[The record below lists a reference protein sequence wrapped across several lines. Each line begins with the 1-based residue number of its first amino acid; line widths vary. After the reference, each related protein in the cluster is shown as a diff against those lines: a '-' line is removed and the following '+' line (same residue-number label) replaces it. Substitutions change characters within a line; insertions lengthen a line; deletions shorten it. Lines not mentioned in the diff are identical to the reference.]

1 MGYILIPSL
10 ACSGKR
16 LRRQACIVSLDNVK
30 PLDGIRV
37 VDLSRILAGPYCS
50 MLLSDFGAEIVK
62 IENPNKGDDTR
73 AYGPPFLDG
82 ESVYFLSINR
92 GKKSL
97 TLNLKTPEA
106 RDVLT
111 KLIQRSDVLLE
122 NFRRDFLPS
131 LGFGYEEVARLNP
144 KIIYASVTGYGHTG
158 PWAERPGYDLAVQG
172 QGGIMS
178 LTGDP
183 NGPPYKTGTS
193 LADITAGIYATLG
206 ILLALQA
213 RQRTGQGQKV
223 DVSLLDG
230 QVSFLT
236 YQAGIYF
243 GTGKSPT
250 RKGNRHP
257 TIVPYETFKASDRY
271 FNLAIGNDRLWQQFC
286 DLLGR
291 PDVKTHKKFA
301 TNPKRVQNHDEL
313 YTVLE
318 KVFAQKTADEWLAL
332 FEKNGLPC
340 GPIFSVAEVLEHP
353 QVRAREMVVERPHPK
368 LKSVKMTGVP
378 VKLSATPGEAGA
390 APPLL
395 GQHTEDVLREL
406 GYSGGQLADFKKRG
420 VI

>member
-1 MGYILIPSL
+1 M
-10 ACSGKR
+10 
-16 LRRQACIVSLDNVK
+16 K

-62 IENPNKGDDTR
+62 IENPDKGDDTR
-73 AYGPPFLDG
+73 VYGPPFLDG

-97 TLNLKTPEA
+97 SLNLKTPEA
-106 RDVLT
+106 REILT
-111 KLIQRSDVLLE
+111 KLIKNSDVLLE
-122 NFRRDFLPS
+122 NFRKDFLTS
-131 LGFGYEEVARLNP
+131 IGFGYDEVAKLNP

-158 PWAERPGYDLAVQG
+158 PWAERPGYDLAIQG

-183 NGPPYKTGTS
+183 NGSPYKTGTS

-213 RQRTGQGQKV
+213 RQRTGKGQKV

-250 RKGNRHP
+250 RKGNQHP
-257 TIVPYETFKASDRY
+257 TIVPYETFKARDRY
-271 FNLAIGNDRLWQQFC
+271 FNLAVGNDRLWGQFC
-286 DLLGR
+286 DLLAR
-291 PDVKTHKKFA
+291 PDLKTHEKFA
-301 TNPKRVQNHDEL
+301 TNPKRVQNHDDL
-313 YTVLE
+313 YPILQTI
-318 KVFAQKTADEWLAL
+318 FAAKTAEEWLAF
-332 FEKNGLPC
+332 FEKNGIPC
-340 GPIFSVAEVLEHP
+340 GAVFSVGEVLEHP

-378 VKLSATPGEAGA
+378 VKLSDTPGVAGD

-395 GQHTEDVLREL
+395 GQHTGEVLRDL
-406 GYSGGQLADFKKRG
+406 GYDAKQCADFKKRG
-420 VI
+420 IV

>member
-1 MGYILIPSL
+1 M
-10 ACSGKR
+10 
-16 LRRQACIVSLDNVK
+16 K

-62 IENPNKGDDTR
+62 IENPDKGDDTR
-73 AYGPPFLDG
+73 AFGPPFLDG

-97 TLNLKTPEA
+97 SLNLKSPEA
-106 RDVLT
+106 REILT
-111 KLIQRSDVLLE
+111 KLIKNSDVLLE
-122 NFRRDFLPS
+122 NFRKDFLTS
-131 LGFGYEEVARLNP
+131 IGFGYDEVAKLNP

-158 PWAERPGYDLAVQG
+158 PWAERPGYDLAIQG

-183 NGPPYKTGTS
+183 NGSPYKTGTS

-213 RQRTGQGQKV
+213 RQRTGKGQKV

-250 RKGNRHP
+250 RKGNQHP
-257 TIVPYETFKASDRY
+257 TIVPYETFKARDRY
-271 FNLAIGNDRLWQQFC
+271 FNLAVGNDRLWGQFC

-291 PDVKTHKKFA
+291 QDLKTHEKFA
-301 TNPKRVQNHDEL
+301 TNPKRVQNHDDL
-313 YTVLE
+313 YPILQTI
-318 KVFAQKTADEWLAL
+318 FAEKTAEEWIAL
-332 FEKNGLPC
+332 FEKNGIPC
-340 GPIFSVAEVLEHP
+340 GPIFSVGEVLEHP

-378 VKLSATPGEAGA
+378 VKLSATPGVAGD

-395 GQHTEDVLREL
+395 GQHTEEVLRDL
-406 GYSGGQLADFKKRG
+406 GYDAKQCADFKKRG
-420 VI
+420 VV

>member
-1 MGYILIPSL
+1 
-10 ACSGKR
+10 
-16 LRRQACIVSLDNVK
+16 
-30 PLDGIRV
+30 
-37 VDLSRILAGPYCS
+37 

-62 IENPNKGDDTR
+62 IENPDKGDDTR
-73 AYGPPFLDG
+73 AYGPPFLDS

-106 RDVLT
+106 REILT
-111 KLIQRSDVLLE
+111 KLIQQSDVLLE

-131 LGFGYEEVARLNP
+131 IGFGYDEVARLNP

-158 PWAERPGYDLAVQG
+158 PWADRPGYDLAVQG
-172 QGGIMS
+172 QSGIMS

-183 NGPPYKTGTS
+183 NGSPYKTGTS

-213 RQRTGQGQKV
+213 RQRTGKGQKV

-243 GTGKSPT
+243 GTGKSPN
-250 RKGNRHP
+250 RKGNQHP
-257 TIVPYETFKASDRY
+257 TIVPYETFRASDRY
-271 FNLAIGNDRLWQQFC
+271 FNLAVGNDRLWVQFC

-291 PDVKTHKKFA
+291 PDLKTHEKFA

-313 YTVLE
+313 YPVLE
-318 KVFAQKTADEWLAL
+318 KVFAEKTADEWLEL
-332 FEKNGLPC
+332 LEKAGLPC

-353 QVRAREMVVERPHPK
+353 QVRAREMVIERPHPK
-368 LKSVKMTGVP
+368 LKSVKLTGVP
-378 VKLSATPGEAGA
+378 VKLSGTPGEAGN

-395 GQHTEDVLREL
+395 GQHTAEVLSAL
-406 GYSGGQLADFKKRG
+406 GYSGEEITSLKKKG
-420 VI
+420 AI

>member
-1 MGYILIPSL
+1 
-10 ACSGKR
+10 
-16 LRRQACIVSLDNVK
+16 
-30 PLDGIRV
+30 
-37 VDLSRILAGPYCS
+37 

-62 IENPNKGDDTR
+62 IENPDKGDDTR

-92 GKKSL
+92 GKRSL

-106 RDVLT
+106 RDILT
-111 KLIQRSDVLLE
+111 KLIQRSDVFLE

-131 LGFGYEEVARLNP
+131 IGFGYEEVARLNP

-183 NGPPYKTGTS
+183 NGSPYKTGTS

-250 RKGNRHP
+250 RKGNQHP

-291 PDVKTHKKFA
+291 PDVKTHEKFA

-318 KVFAQKTADEWLAL
+318 KVFARKTADEWLAL
-332 FEKNGLPC
+332 FEKNALPC

>member
-1 MGYILIPSL
+1 M
-10 ACSGKR
+10 
-16 LRRQACIVSLDNVK
+16 K

-50 MLLSDFGAEIVK
+50 MLLSDFGADIVK
-62 IENPNKGDDTR
+62 IENPDKGDDTR

-106 RDVLT
+106 REILT
-111 KLIQRSDVLLE
+111 KLIQNADVLLE
-122 NFRRDFLPS
+122 NFRKDFLPS
-131 LGFGYEEVARLNP
+131 IGFGYEEVAKLNP

-158 PWAERPGYDLAVQG
+158 PWAERPGYDLAIQG
-172 QGGIMS
+172 QSGIMS
-178 LTGDP
+178 LTGDLD
-183 NGPPYKTGTS
+183 GAPYKTGTS

-213 RQRTGQGQKV
+213 RQRTGKGQKV

-243 GTGKSPT
+243 GTGKSPS
-250 RKGNRHP
+250 RKGNQHP

-271 FNLAIGNDRLWQQFC
+271 FNLAVGNDRLWGQFC
-286 DLLGR
+286 DLLGQ
-291 PDVKTHKKFA
+291 PDLKTHEKFA
-301 TNPKRVQNHDEL
+301 TNPKRVENHEHL
-313 YTVLE
+313 YPVLQ
-318 KVFAQKTADEWLAL
+318 KIFAEKTADEWLAF
-332 FEKNGLPC
+332 FEKNGIPC
-340 GPIFSVAEVLEHP
+340 GPIFSVGEVLEHP
-353 QVRAREMVVERPHPK
+353 QVRAREMVIERPHPK

-378 VKLSATPGEAGA
+378 VKLSDTPGIAGN

-395 GQHTEDVLREL
+395 GQDTLSVLREL
-406 GYSGGQLADFKKRG
+406 GYTDEQFVDFEKRG
-420 VI
+420 VV

>member
-1 MGYILIPSL
+1 M
-10 ACSGKR
+10 
-16 LRRQACIVSLDNVK
+16 K

-50 MLLSDFGAEIVK
+50 MLLSDFGADIVK
-62 IENPNKGDDTR
+62 IENPDKGDDTR

-106 RDVLT
+106 REILT
-111 KLIQRSDVLLE
+111 KLIKNSDVLLE
-122 NFRRDFLPS
+122 NFRQDFLPS
-131 LGFGYEEVARLNP
+131 IGFGYDEVAKLNP

-158 PWAERPGYDLAVQG
+158 PWSNRPGYDLAIQG
-172 QGGIMS
+172 QSGIMS

-183 NGPPYKTGTS
+183 NGAPYKTGTS

-213 RQRTGQGQKV
+213 RQRTGKGQKV

-243 GTGKSPT
+243 GTGKSPN
-250 RKGNRHP
+250 RKGNQHP

-271 FNLAIGNDRLWQQFC
+271 FNLAVGNDRLWGQFC
-286 DLLGR
+286 DLLER
-291 PDVKTHKKFA
+291 QDLKTHEKFA
-301 TNPKRVQNHDEL
+301 TNPKRVENHEDL
-313 YTVLE
+313 YPVLQKIFVE
-318 KVFAQKTADEWLAL
+318 KTADEWLAF
-332 FEKNGLPC
+332 FEKNGIPC
-340 GPIFSVAEVLEHP
+340 GPIYSVGEVLEHP
-353 QVRAREMVVERPHPK
+353 QVRAREMVIERPHPK

-378 VKLSATPGEAGA
+378 VKLSDTPGVAGN

-395 GQHTEDVLREL
+395 GQDTLSVLRDL
-406 GYSGGQLADFKKRG
+406 GYTDEQFADFEKRG
-420 VI
+420 VV

>member
-1 MGYILIPSL
+1 
-10 ACSGKR
+10 
-16 LRRQACIVSLDNVK
+16 
-30 PLDGIRV
+30 
-37 VDLSRILAGPYCS
+37 

-62 IENPNKGDDTR
+62 IENPDKGDDTR
-73 AYGPPFLDG
+73 AYGPPFVDG

-97 TLNLKTPEA
+97 TLNLKTPESREILA
-106 RDVLT
+106 
-111 KLIQRSDVLLE
+111 KLIRRSDVLVE
-122 NFRRDFLPS
+122 NFRKDFLPS
-131 LGFGYEEVARLNP
+131 IGFGYDEVAKLNP

-158 PWAERPGYDLAVQG
+158 PWADRPGYDLAIQG

-183 NGPPYKTGTS
+183 NGPPCKTGTS

-206 ILLALQA
+206 VLLALQA
-213 RQRTGQGQKV
+213 RQRTGKGQKV

-230 QVSFLT
+230 QISFLT

-250 RKGNRHP
+250 RKGNSHP

-271 FNLAIGNDRLWQQFC
+271 FNLAVGNDRLWVQFC
-286 DLLGR
+286 DLIGR
-291 PDVKTHKKFA
+291 PDLKTHEKFA
-301 TNPKRVQNHDEL
+301 TNPKRVQNHDAL
-313 YTVLE
+313 YATLE

-332 FEKNGLPC
+332 LEKSGLPC
-340 GPIFSVAEVLEHP
+340 GPILSVAEALEHP

-378 VKLSATPGEAGA
+378 VKLSDTPGEAGA

-395 GQHTEDVLREL
+395 GQDTLSVLREL
-406 GYSGGQLADFKKRG
+406 GYTGEQIADFKKRG

>member
-1 MGYILIPSL
+1 M
-10 ACSGKR
+10 
-16 LRRQACIVSLDNVK
+16 K

-37 VDLSRILAGPYCS
+37 VDLTRILAGPYCS

-62 IENPNKGDDTR
+62 IENPDKGDDTR

-106 RDVLT
+106 REILT
-111 KLIQRSDVLLE
+111 KLIRNSDVLVE
-122 NFRRDFLPS
+122 NFRKDFLS
-131 LGFGYEEVARLNP
+131 SIGFGYDEVAKLNP

-158 PWAERPGYDLAVQG
+158 PWADRPGYDLAIQG
-172 QGGIMS
+172 QSGIMS

-183 NGPPYKTGTS
+183 NGSPYKTGTS

-213 RQRTGQGQKV
+213 RQRTGKGQNV
-223 DVSLLDG
+223 DVSVREG

-250 RKGNRHP
+250 RKGNQHP
-257 TIVPYETFKASDRY
+257 TIVPYETFKARDRY
-271 FNLAIGNDRLWQQFC
+271 FNLAVGNDRLWGQFC

-291 PDVKTHKKFA
+291 QDLKTHEKFA
-301 TNPKRVQNHDEL
+301 TNPKRVQNHEDL
-313 YTVLE
+313 YPVLQ
-318 KVFAQKTADEWLAL
+318 KIFAEKTADEWLAF
-332 FEKNGLPC
+332 FEKNGIPC
-340 GPIFSVAEVLEHP
+340 GPIFSVGEVLEHP

-378 VKLSATPGEAGA
+378 VKLSDTPGIAGN

-395 GQHTEDVLREL
+395 GQDTLSVLRGL
-406 GYSGGQLADFKKRG
+406 GYTDEQFADFLKRG
-420 VI
+420 VV

>member
-1 MGYILIPSL
+1 M
-10 ACSGKR
+10 
-16 LRRQACIVSLDNVK
+16 K

-50 MLLSDFGAEIVK
+50 MLLSDFGADIVK
-62 IENPNKGDDTR
+62 IENPDKGDDTR

-106 RDVLT
+106 REILT
-111 KLIQRSDVLLE
+111 KLIQNSDVLLE
-122 NFRRDFLPS
+122 NFRQDFLPS
-131 LGFGYEEVARLNP
+131 IGFGYEEVAKLNP

-158 PWAERPGYDLAVQG
+158 PWANRPGYDLAVQG

-193 LADITAGIYATLG
+193 FADITAGIYATLG

-213 RQRTGQGQKV
+213 RQRTGKGQKV

-243 GTGKSPT
+243 GTGQCV
-250 RKGNRHP
+250 R
-257 TIVPYETFKASDRY
+257 
-271 FNLAIGNDRLWQQFC
+271 
-286 DLLGR
+286 
-291 PDVKTHKKFA
+291 A
-301 TNPKRVQNHDEL
+301 TNIQRSFRMRRSKP
-313 YTVLE
+313 
-318 KVFAQKTADEWLAL
+318 ATATSTSRWAMTA
-332 FEKNGLPC
+332 C
-340 GPIFSVAEVLEHP
+340 GGNSVICWG
-353 QVRAREMVVERPHPK
+353 AR
-368 LKSVKMTGVP
+368 T
-378 VKLSATPGEAGA
+378 
-390 APPLL
+390 
-395 GQHTEDVLREL
+395 
-406 GYSGGQLADFKKRG
+406 
-420 VI
+420 

>member
-1 MGYILIPSL
+1 
-10 ACSGKR
+10 
-16 LRRQACIVSLDNVK
+16 
-30 PLDGIRV
+30 
-37 VDLSRILAGPYCS
+37 

-62 IENPNKGDDTR
+62 IENPDKGDDTR
-73 AYGPPFLDG
+73 AYGPPFVDG

-106 RDVLT
+106 RGILT
-111 KLIQRSDVLLE
+111 KLIQNSDVLLE
-122 NFRRDFLPS
+122 NFRKDFLPS
-131 LGFGYEEVARLNP
+131 IGFGYDEVAKLNP

-158 PWAERPGYDLAVQG
+158 PWAERPGYDLAIQG

-230 QVSFLT
+230 QISLLT

-243 GTGKSPT
+243 GTGKSPS
-250 RKGNRHP
+250 RRGNRHP
-257 TIVPYETFKASDRY
+257 TIVPYETFKARDRY
-271 FNLAIGNDRLWQQFC
+271 FNVAVGNDRLWLQFC
-286 DLLGR
+286 DLIGR
-291 PDVKTHKKFA
+291 PDLKTHEKFA
-301 TNPKRVQNHDEL
+301 ANPNRVQNHDEL
-313 YTVLE
+313 YATLE
-318 KVFAQKTADEWLAL
+318 KVFAQQTADEWLTL
-332 FEKNGLPC
+332 LEKAGLPC
-340 GPIFSVAEVLEHP
+340 GPILSVGEALEHP

-378 VKLSATPGEAGA
+378 VKLSTTPGEAGI

-395 GQHTEDVLREL
+395 GQHTDEVLRAL
-406 GYSGGQLADFKKRG
+406 GYTADQCAEFRKRG

>member
-1 MGYILIPSL
+1 M
-10 ACSGKR
+10 
-16 LRRQACIVSLDNVK
+16 K

-62 IENPNKGDDTR
+62 IENPDKGDDTR

-106 RDVLT
+106 REILT
-111 KLIQRSDVLLE
+111 KLIRNSDVLVE
-122 NFRRDFLPS
+122 NFRKDFLS
-131 LGFGYEEVARLNP
+131 SIGFGYDEVAKLNP

-158 PWAERPGYDLAVQG
+158 PWADRPGYDLAVQG

-183 NGPPYKTGTS
+183 NGSPYKTGTS

-213 RQRTGQGQKV
+213 RQRTGKGQKV

-250 RKGNRHP
+250 RKGNQHP
-257 TIVPYETFKASDRY
+257 TIVPYETFKARDRY
-271 FNLAIGNDRLWQQFC
+271 LNLAVGNDRLWGQFC

-291 PDVKTHKKFA
+291 QDLKTHEKFA
-301 TNPKRVQNHDEL
+301 TNPKRVQNHDDL
-313 YTVLE
+313 YPILQ
-318 KVFAQKTADEWLAL
+318 KIFAEKTAEEWLAF
-332 FEKNGLPC
+332 FEKNGIPC
-340 GPIFSVAEVLEHP
+340 GAVFSVGEVLEHP

-378 VKLSATPGEAGA
+378 VKLSATPGVAGD

-395 GQHTEDVLREL
+395 GQHTGEVLRDL
-406 GYSGGQLADFKKRG
+406 GYDAKQCADFKKRG
-420 VI
+420 IV

>member
-1 MGYILIPSL
+1 M
-10 ACSGKR
+10 
-16 LRRQACIVSLDNVK
+16 K

-50 MLLSDFGAEIVK
+50 MLLSDFGADIIK
-62 IENPNKGDDTR
+62 IENPDKGDDTR

-106 RDVLT
+106 REILT
-111 KLIQRSDVLLE
+111 KLIKNSDVLLE
-122 NFRRDFLPS
+122 NFRKDFLTS
-131 LGFGYEEVARLNP
+131 IGFGYDEVAKLNP
-144 KIIYASVTGYGHTG
+144 QIIYASVTGYGHTG
-158 PWAERPGYDLAVQG
+158 PWAERPGYDLAIQG
-172 QGGIMS
+172 QSGIMS

-183 NGPPYKTGTS
+183 NGSPYKTGTS

-213 RQRTGQGQKV
+213 RQRTGRGQKV

-243 GTGKSPT
+243 GTGKSPS
-250 RKGNRHP
+250 RKGNQHP

-271 FNLAIGNDRLWQQFC
+271 FNLAVGNDRLWGQFC

-291 PDVKTHKKFA
+291 PDLKTHEKFA
-301 TNPKRVQNHDEL
+301 TNPNRVQNHEDL
-313 YTVLE
+313 YPILQ
-318 KVFAQKTADEWLAL
+318 KIFAAKTANEWLAF
-332 FEKNGLPC
+332 FEKNGIPC
-340 GPIFSVAEVLEHP
+340 GPIFSVGEVLEHP

-378 VKLSATPGEAGA
+378 VKLSDTPGIAGN

-395 GQHTEDVLREL
+395 GQDTLSVLRDL
-406 GYSGGQLADFKKRG
+406 GYTDDQFADFLKRG
-420 VI
+420 VV

>member
-1 MGYILIPSL
+1 M
-10 ACSGKR
+10 
-16 LRRQACIVSLDNVK
+16 K

-50 MLLSDFGAEIVK
+50 MLLSDFGADIVK
-62 IENPNKGDDTR
+62 IENPDKGDDTR

-106 RDVLT
+106 REILT
-111 KLIQRSDVLLE
+111 KLIQNSDVLLE
-122 NFRRDFLPS
+122 NFRQDFLPS
-131 LGFGYEEVARLNP
+131 IGFGYEEVAKLNP

-158 PWAERPGYDLAVQG
+158 PWANRPGYDLAVQG

-193 LADITAGIYATLG
+193 FADITAGIYATLG

-213 RQRTGQGQKV
+213 RQRTGKGQKV

-243 GTGKSPT
+243 GTGKSPM
-250 RKGNRHP
+250 RKGNQHP

-271 FNLAIGNDRLWQQFC
+271 FNLAVGNDRLWGQFC

-291 PDVKTHKKFA
+291 QDLKTHEKFA
-301 TNPKRVQNHDEL
+301 TNPQRVSNHQEL
-313 YTVLE
+313 YPILQKIFTE
-318 KVFAQKTADEWLAL
+318 KTAEEWLAF
-332 FEKNGLPC
+332 FEKNGIPC
-340 GPIFSVAEVLEHP
+340 GAIFSVGEVLEHP
-353 QVRAREMVVERPHPK
+353 QVHAREMIVERPHRK

-378 VKLSATPGEAGA
+378 VKLSDTPGIAGN
-390 APPLL
+390 APPVL
-395 GQHTEDVLREL
+395 GQDTLSVLRDL
-406 GYSGGQLADFKKRG
+406 GYTDEQFTDFLKRG
-420 VI
+420 VV

>member
-1 MGYILIPSL
+1 
-10 ACSGKR
+10 
-16 LRRQACIVSLDNVK
+16 VK

-106 RDVLT
+106 RDILR
-111 KLIQRSDVLLE
+111 KLIQRSDVLVE

-131 LGFGYEEVARLNP
+131 IGFGYEEVARLNP
-144 KIIYASVTGYGHTG
+144 KIIYASITGYGHTG

-183 NGPPYKTGTS
+183 NGSPYKTGTS

-250 RKGNRHP
+250 RKGNQHP

-291 PDVKTHKKFA
+291 PDVKTHEKFA

-340 GPIFSVAEVLEHP
+340 GPILSVAEVLEHP

-378 VKLSATPGEAGA
+378 VKLSVTPGEAGA

>member
-1 MGYILIPSL
+1 M
-10 ACSGKR
+10 
-16 LRRQACIVSLDNVK
+16 K

-62 IENPNKGDDTR
+62 IENPDKGDDTR

-106 RDVLT
+106 REILT
-111 KLIQRSDVLLE
+111 KLIRNSDVLVE
-122 NFRRDFLPS
+122 NFRKDFLTS
-131 LGFGYEEVARLNP
+131 IGFGYDEVAKLNP

-158 PWAERPGYDLAVQG
+158 PWADRPGYDLAVQG
-172 QGGIMS
+172 QSGIMS

-183 NGPPYKTGTS
+183 NGSPYKTGTS

-213 RQRTGQGQKV
+213 RQRTGKGQKV

-250 RKGNRHP
+250 RKGNQHP
-257 TIVPYETFKASDRY
+257 TIVPYETFKARDRY
-271 FNLAIGNDRLWQQFC
+271 FNLAVGNDRLWGQFC

-291 PDVKTHKKFA
+291 QDLKTHEKFA
-301 TNPKRVQNHDEL
+301 TNPRRVQNHDDL
-313 YTVLE
+313 YPVLQ
-318 KVFAQKTADEWLAL
+318 KIFAEKTADEWLAF
-332 FEKNGLPC
+332 FEKNGIPC
-340 GPIFSVAEVLEHP
+340 GAVFSVGEVLEHP

-378 VKLSATPGEAGA
+378 VKLSDTPGVAGD

-395 GQHTEDVLREL
+395 GQHTGELLRDL
-406 GYSGGQLADFKKRG
+406 GYDAKQCADFKKRG
-420 VI
+420 VV

>member
-1 MGYILIPSL
+1 M
-10 ACSGKR
+10 
-16 LRRQACIVSLDNVK
+16 K

-50 MLLSDFGAEIVK
+50 MLLSDFGADIVK
-62 IENPNKGDDTR
+62 IENPDKGDDTR

-106 RDVLT
+106 REILT
-111 KLIQRSDVLLE
+111 KLIQSADVLLE
-122 NFRRDFLPS
+122 NFRKDFLPGI
-131 LGFGYEEVARLNP
+131 GFGYEEVAKLNP

-172 QGGIMS
+172 QSGIMS

-183 NGPPYKTGTS
+183 NGAPYKTGTS

-213 RQRTGQGQKV
+213 RQRTGKGQKV

-243 GTGKSPT
+243 GTGKSPN
-250 RKGNRHP
+250 RKGNQHP

-271 FNLAIGNDRLWQQFC
+271 FNLAVGNDRLWGQFC

-291 PDVKTHKKFA
+291 QDLKTHEKFA
-301 TNPKRVQNHDEL
+301 TNPQRVQNHEDL
-313 YTVLE
+313 YPILQ
-318 KVFAQKTADEWLAL
+318 KIFAEKTADEWLAF
-332 FEKNGLPC
+332 FEKNGIPS
-340 GPIFSVAEVLEHP
+340 GPIYSVGEVLEHP
-353 QVRAREMVVERPHPK
+353 QVHAREMVIERPHPK

-378 VKLSATPGEAGA
+378 VKLSTTPGVAGE

-395 GQHTEDVLREL
+395 GQHTEKVLRDL
-406 GYSGGQLADFKKRG
+406 GYSADQCADFKKRG
-420 VI
+420 IV

>member
-1 MGYILIPSL
+1 M
-10 ACSGKR
+10 
-16 LRRQACIVSLDNVK
+16 K

-62 IENPNKGDDTR
+62 IENPDKGDDTR
-73 AYGPPFLDG
+73 AFGPPFLDG

-97 TLNLKTPEA
+97 SLNLKTPEA
-106 RDVLT
+106 REILT
-111 KLIQRSDVLLE
+111 KLIKNSDVLLE
-122 NFRRDFLPS
+122 NFRKDFLTS
-131 LGFGYEEVARLNP
+131 IGFGYDEVAKLNP

-158 PWAERPGYDLAVQG
+158 PWAERPGYDLAIQG

-183 NGPPYKTGTS
+183 NGSPYKTGTS

-213 RQRTGQGQKV
+213 RQRTGKGQKV

-250 RKGNRHP
+250 RKGNQHP
-257 TIVPYETFKASDRY
+257 TIVPYETFKARDRY
-271 FNLAIGNDRLWQQFC
+271 FNLAVGNDRLWGQFC
-286 DLLGR
+286 DLLAR
-291 PDVKTHKKFA
+291 PELKTHEKFA
-301 TNPKRVQNHDEL
+301 TNPKRVQNHDDL
-313 YTVLE
+313 YPVLQ
-318 KVFAQKTADEWLAL
+318 KIFAEKTADEWLAF
-332 FEKNGLPC
+332 FEKNGIPC
-340 GPIFSVAEVLEHP
+340 GAVLSVSEVLEHP

-378 VKLSATPGEAGA
+378 VKLSVTPGVAGN

-395 GQHTEDVLREL
+395 GQHTEEVLRDL
-406 GYSGGQLADFKKRG
+406 GYDAKQCADFKKRG
-420 VI
+420 VV

>member
-1 MGYILIPSL
+1 
-10 ACSGKR
+10 
-16 LRRQACIVSLDNVK
+16 VK

-37 VDLSRILAGPYCS
+37 VDLSRILAGPFCS
-50 MLLSDFGAEIVK
+50 MLLSDFGADVVK
-62 IENPNKGDDTR
+62 IENPDKGDDTR
-73 AYGPPFLDG
+73 SYGPPFLDG

-92 GKKSL
+92 GKRSLALDLKSP
-97 TLNLKTPEA
+97 KGRE
-106 RDVLT
+106 VLT

-131 LGFGYEEVARLNP
+131 IGFGYDQVARLNP

-158 PWAERPGYDLAVQG
+158 PWADRPGYDLAVQG
-172 QGGIMS
+172 QSGIMS

-213 RQRTGQGQKV
+213 RQRTGRGQKV

-250 RKGNRHP
+250 RKGNQHP
-257 TIVPYETFKASDRY
+257 TIVPYETFKARDRY
-271 FNLAIGNDRLWQQFC
+271 FNLAVGNDRLWAQFC
-286 DLLGR
+286 ELIDRQDLKNKY
-291 PDVKTHKKFA
+291 P
-301 TNPKRVQNHDEL
+301 TNPERVAKHDEL
-313 YTVLE
+313 FPILQE
-318 KVFAQKTADEWLAL
+318 IFATKDRGDWLAF
-332 FEKNGLPC
+332 FEKAGIPC
-340 GPIFSVAEVLEHP
+340 GAIYSVAEVLEHP
-353 QVRAREMVVERPHPK
+353 QIKAREMVIERAHSK
-368 LKSVKMTGVP
+368 LGEVKLTGVP
-378 VKLSATPGEAGA
+378 IKLSETPGEAGA

-395 GQHTEDVLREL
+395 GQHTEEILREL
-406 GYSGGQLADFKKRG
+406 GY
-420 VI
+420 

>member
-1 MGYILIPSL
+1 M
-10 ACSGKR
+10 
-16 LRRQACIVSLDNVK
+16 K

-62 IENPNKGDDTR
+62 IENPDKGDDTR

-106 RDVLT
+106 REILT
-111 KLIQRSDVLLE
+111 KLIRNSDVLVE
-122 NFRRDFLPS
+122 NFRKDFLS
-131 LGFGYEEVARLNP
+131 SIGFGYDEVAKLNP

-158 PWAERPGYDLAVQG
+158 PWADRPGYDLAVQG

-183 NGPPYKTGTS
+183 NGSPYKTGTS

-213 RQRTGQGQKV
+213 RQRTGKGQKV

-250 RKGNRHP
+250 RKGNQHP
-257 TIVPYETFKASDRY
+257 TIVPYETFKARDRY
-271 FNLAIGNDRLWQQFC
+271 LNLAVGNDRLWGQFC

-291 PDVKTHKKFA
+291 QDLKTHEKFA
-301 TNPKRVQNHDEL
+301 TNPKRVQNHDDL
-313 YTVLE
+313 YPILQ
-318 KVFAQKTADEWLAL
+318 KIFAEKTAEEWLAF
-332 FEKNGLPC
+332 FEKNGIPC
-340 GPIFSVAEVLEHP
+340 GAVFSVGEVLEHP

-378 VKLSATPGEAGA
+378 VKLSDTPGVAGD

-395 GQHTEDVLREL
+395 GQHTGEVLRDL
-406 GYSGGQLADFKKRG
+406 GYDAKQCADFKKRG
-420 VI
+420 IV

>member
-1 MGYILIPSL
+1 
-10 ACSGKR
+10 
-16 LRRQACIVSLDNVK
+16 LRGQARIVSLDKVK

-62 IENPNKGDDTR
+62 IENPDKGDDTR

-97 TLNLKTPEA
+97 SLNLKTPEA
-106 RDVLT
+106 REILT
-111 KLIQRSDVLLE
+111 KLIQRSDVLVE

-131 LGFGYEEVARLNP
+131 IGFGYDEVAKINP

-158 PWAERPGYDLAVQG
+158 PWADRPGYDLAVQG
-172 QGGIMS
+172 QSGIMS

-183 NGPPYKTGTS
+183 NGSPYKTGTS

-213 RQRTGQGQKV
+213 RTRTGKGQKV

-243 GTGKSPT
+243 GTGKSPN
-250 RKGNRHP
+250 RKGNQHP

-271 FNLAIGNDRLWQQFC
+271 FNLAVGNDRLWQQFC
-286 DLLGR
+286 DLLER
-291 PDVKTHKKFA
+291 QDLKTHEKFA

-313 YTVLE
+313 YGVLE
-318 KVFAQKTADEWLAL
+318 KVFAEKTCDEWLAIL
-332 FEKNGLPC
+332 EKAGLPC
-340 GPIFSVAEVLEHP
+340 GPILSVSEVLEHP

-378 VKLSATPGEAGA
+378 VKLSGTPGEAGD

-395 GQHTEDVLREL
+395 GQHTENVLRDL
-406 GYSGGQLADFKKRG
+406 GYSNDQFADFKKRG
-420 VI
+420 VV